1 MDKAIRTFASKT
13 DENRYTKIIKNKWI
27 HYFQMRLAT
36 LTFVNTTSENLTFI
50 NLGIRYTIEIIML
63 LYFHLILKVL

>member
-1 MDKAIRTFASKT
+1 
-13 DENRYTKIIKNKWI
+13 
-27 HYFQMRLAT
+27 MRLAT